1 METLRGKILSR
12 FSRRLTFNF
21 MNDKKSINFI
31 LKVARR
37 AKKMQLKLI
46 QKYYNLTHK
55 K

>member
-1 METLRGKILSR
+1 
-12 FSRRLTFNF
+12 
-21 MNDKKSINFI
+21 MNSDKKNKSIL
-31 LKVARR
+31 LKVAKK